1 MNTFTASFTFF
12 FKTTAEL
19 IILFLAITTLVELIM
34 MHLPPYRI
42 RRLLSG
48 KGKSLIAGNIL
59 GASLGAL
66 TPFCACSTIPL
77 LSGMLKA
84 KAPFGS
90 VMSFLIASPLLNP
103 MIIGMLAAFLGWKL
117 ALTYLGIGVINAVL
131 FGWIMERANGARFI
145 KPARTPIGC
154 CKEKLPEFHSP
165 KTWREKIKKASWTAL
180 NGSLKPVFPYLL
192 IGVAIGSVI
201 YGYLPE
207 DLVLKLAGPQSPLAV
222 PVAAVIGVPLY
233 IRVEPAIAIGVAMME
248 KGMSVGAVIALI
260 IGGAGMA
267 IPEMSLLAGIFR
279 KRLVGAIILFIFLT
293 AVSGGIIFN
302 LLVS

>member
-1 MNTFTASFTFF
+1 MNTFTVSLIFF
-12 FKTTAEL
+12 FKTTIEL
-19 IILFLAITTLVELIM
+19 IILFLAITTVVELVM
-34 MHLPPYRI
+34 MHLPPFRI

-48 KGKSLIAGNIL
+48 KGKNKIAGNIL

-66 TPFCACSTIPL
+66 TPFCACSTIPM

-84 KAPFGS
+84 KVPFGS

-103 MIIGMLAAFLGWKL
+103 MIIGMLAAFMGWKS
-117 ALTYLGIGVINAVL
+117 ALTYLGIGMVNAVL
-131 FGWIMERANGARFI
+131 FGWIMEKANGERFI
-145 KPARTPIGC
+145 KHAKAPIRC
-154 CKEKLPEFHSP
+154 CNGKVPEFHSP
-165 KTWREKIKKASWTAL
+165 KTWSEKIKKAFQSAL
-180 NGSLKPVFPYLL
+180 NSSLKPVLPFLL

-201 YGYLPE
+201 YGFLPE
-207 DLVLKLAGPQSPLAV
+207 DLVLKLAGPQNPLAV
-222 PVAAVIGVPLY
+222 PVAALIGVPLY

-279 KRLVGAIILFIFLT
+279 KRLVSAIILVIFLT